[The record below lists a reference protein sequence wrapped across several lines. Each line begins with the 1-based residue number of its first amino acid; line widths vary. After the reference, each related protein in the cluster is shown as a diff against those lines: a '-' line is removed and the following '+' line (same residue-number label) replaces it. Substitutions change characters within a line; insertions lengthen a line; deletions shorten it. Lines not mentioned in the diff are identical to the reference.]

1 MTMPSRFTLTLIDTA
16 RANLDSLPEA
26 DKDTREVSLREAIR
40 ALTPTLRK
48 LERRSYSRQKL
59 VELLAEQNIHIS
71 LSSLKGYLGDKVSK
85 RPIGRQ
91 PAGQPSHSPAASA
104 QASARPEPRPA
115 AAPVSASTRE
125 PREGGNAS
133 AANGGGRTA
142 TART

>member
-1 MTMPSRFTLTLIDTA
+1 MPSRFTLTLIDTA

-48 LERRSYSRQKL
+48 LERRGYSRQKL

-71 LSSLKGYLGDKVSK
+71 LSSLKGYLGDKASK
-85 RPIGRQ
+85 RPGGSQ
-91 PAGQPSHSPAASA
+91 PAGQPSPNPAASA
-104 QASARPEPRPA
+104 QASPRPA
-115 AAPVSASTRE
+115 AAPVSAGTKE
-125 PREGGNAS
+125 PRDGGNAS
-133 AANGGGRTA
+133 APNGGGRTA